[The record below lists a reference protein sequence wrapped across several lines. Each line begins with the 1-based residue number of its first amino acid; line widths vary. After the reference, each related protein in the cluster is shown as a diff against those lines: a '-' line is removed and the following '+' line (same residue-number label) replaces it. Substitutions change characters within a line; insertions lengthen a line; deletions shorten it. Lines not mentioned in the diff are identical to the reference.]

1 MKTEIADGIFFADFF
16 VVAAIVVVVV
26 VVFIF
31 VENVI
36 FV

>member
-16 VVAAIVVVVV
+16 VVAAIVVDV

-31 VENVI
+31 VEDVI